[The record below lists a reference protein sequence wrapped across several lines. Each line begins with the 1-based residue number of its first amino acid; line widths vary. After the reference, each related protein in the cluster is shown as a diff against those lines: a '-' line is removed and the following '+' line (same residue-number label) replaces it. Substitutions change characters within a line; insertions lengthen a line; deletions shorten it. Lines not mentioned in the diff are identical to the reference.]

1 MGNDYNYTY
10 GPASKYKE
18 SRPCT
23 NVIIECPECAQTKGK
38 KPMGQYFWKYV
49 CMETHWARMHSTVE
63 KPAALVE
70 ALKLHPDEIEKLKS
84 FAKSKDQGGQARKR
98 ARRAKQQAADA
109 PVRAA
114 KALERLNAALVT
126 DAATA
131 ATTTD
136 AATTDGLYAAT
147 TDDIQS
153 L

>member
-1 MGNDYNYTY
+1 M
-10 GPASKYKE
+10 
-18 SRPCT
+18 
-23 NVIIECPECAQTKGK
+23 
-38 KPMGQYFWKYV
+38 
-49 CMETHWARMHSTVE
+49 
-63 KPAALVE
+63 
-70 ALKLHPDEIEKLKS
+70 HPDEIEKLKS

-114 KALERLNAALVT
+114 ETLERLNAALV
-126 DAATA
+126 TA

-136 AATTDGLYAAT
+136 AATTDAAT